1 VKKLETNGKI
11 INQEILK
18 IAADEN
24 IPVIGIAHA
33 DKMAAEPQGFRP
45 TDYLPGAQSL
55 ICIGIPIP
63 LGAYQVPTHNAE
75 IVWRS
80 QNLYYRRLD
89 SLSIRLAT
97 MIEESGSYAI
107 PIYGCM
113 PLGINQRR
121 EVVGY
126 LNQIQM
132 GVVTKIGI
140 LGKNGLLINSKYGAR
155 LMLGGV
161 ITRAA
166 LPEMHFPDLIEPGCP
181 PDCRICVDACPV
193 HAISLSEKRVKIMR
207 CLGYTARTPLMS
219 KLMFYLLRSFRPS
232 SAARLMNLTA
242 FDEHTFHTCSRCVSQ
257 CPYGL

>member
-1 VKKLETNGKI
+1 MNTNHELI
-11 INQEILK
+11 TQEVLK
-18 IAADEN
+18 IASDEN
-24 IPVIGIAHA
+24 IPVIGIAQA
-33 DKMAAEPQGFRP
+33 EKMAAEPQGHRP
-45 TDYLPGAQSL
+45 TDFLPGAQSL
-55 ICIGIPIP
+55 ICFGIPIP
-63 LGAYQVPTHNAE
+63 VGTYQVPTHNAE

-97 MIEESGSYAI
+97 MIEESGSHAI

-113 PLGINQRR
+113 PLGINKKG
-121 EVVGY
+121 EVVGF

-161 ITRAA
+161 ITSAR
-166 LPEMHFPDLIEPGCP
+166 LPEMHFPDLPEPGCP
-181 PDCRICVDACPV
+181 AECRICVDACPV
-193 HAISLSEKRVKIMR
+193 RAISLVHKRVKIMR
-207 CLGYTARTPLMS
+207 CLSYTSRTPLMS
-219 KLMFYLLRSFRPS
+219 KLRFVLLRSIRPD

-242 FDEHTFHTCSRCVSQ
+242 FDEHTFHVCSKCVSL
-257 CPYGL
+257 CPYSV